1 MQQVLELPFIQ
12 KKQESE
18 DSYSFYFDKK
28 SYFGRKNVSFNFL
41 PGQYIRVLL
50 NIENP
55 DDRGSTRFFS
65 VASSPTEPE
74 YLFIT
79 TRIIKSSFKLALANL
94 KKGEVVKF
102 MGPFGKFILKEE
114 EKKPKVF
121 VAGGIG
127 VTPFRSM
134 IKYSQ
139 DKNVQNILYLFNSFK
154 DAKDITYYS
163 EMNEVKESYPVFSYI
178 PTVTENK
185 TPNWIGETGRISSEM
200 IRTYVKDVNVPIYYV
215 AGPEVMVEALSKV
228 ISEMGVASENIRSES
243 FPGY

>member
-1 MQQVLELPFIQ
+1 MSKTFNTPFI
-12 KKQESE
+12 KKIQESD
-18 DSYSFYFDKK
+18 DSYSFYFD
-28 SYFGRKNVSFNFL
+28 RKNVSFNFL
-41 PGQYIRVLL
+41 PGQYIKISL

-65 VASSPTEPE
+65 VASSPTEHD

-79 TRIIKSSFKLALANL
+79 TRIIKSSFKLALSSL
-94 KKGEVVKF
+94 KKGEVVRF
-102 MGPFGKFILKEE
+102 MGPYGKFVLREDE
-114 EKKPKVF
+114 NRPKVF

-139 DKNVQNILYLFNSFK
+139 NNNFQNVLYLFNSFK
-154 DAKDITYYS
+154 DSKDITYYS
-163 EMNEVKESYPVFSYI
+163 EMNRIKESYLVFNYI

-185 TPNWIGETGRISSEM
+185 SLNWVGKTGRIDAEM
-200 IRTYVKDVNVPIYYV
+200 IKTYIKDISSPIYYV
-215 AGPEVMVEALSKV
+215 AGPEVMIDALSKV
-228 ISEMGVASENIRSES
+228 ISDMGVRSEDIRSEG

>member
-1 MQQVLELPFIQ
+1 MPQAFELPFIQ

-18 DSYSFYFDKK
+18 DSYSFYFD
-28 SYFGRKNVSFNFL
+28 RKNVSFNFH
-41 PGQYIRVLL
+41 PGQYIGMFL
-50 NIENP
+50 NIEDP
-55 DDRGSTRFFS
+55 DDRGNTRFFS
-65 VASSPTEPE
+65 VASSPTETD

-79 TRIIKSSFKLALANL
+79 TRIIKSSFKLTLSNL
-94 KKGEVVKF
+94 KQGEIVKF
-102 MGPFGKFILKEE
+102 TGPFGKFVLNEE

-139 DKNVQNILYLFNSFK
+139 DKNIQNILYLFNSFK
-154 DAKDITYYS
+154 DVKDITYYS
-163 EMNEVKESYPVFSYI
+163 EMSAIKENYPVFSYI

-200 IRTYVKDVNVPIYYV
+200 IKTYVKDINVPIYYV

-228 ISEMGVASENIRSES
+228 ISDMGVKSENIRSES